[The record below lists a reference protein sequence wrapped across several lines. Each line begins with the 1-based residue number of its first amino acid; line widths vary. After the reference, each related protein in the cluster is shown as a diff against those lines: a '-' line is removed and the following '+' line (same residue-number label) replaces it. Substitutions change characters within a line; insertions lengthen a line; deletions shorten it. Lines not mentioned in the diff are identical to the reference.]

1 MAELP
6 LIGKRYQL
14 LNVIGEG
21 GMGIVYRAYDR
32 LNGENIAL
40 KRVIAAKEDRDVT
53 AGKSTDVRLNL
64 AQEFKTLASLRHP
77 NIISVLDYGF
87 DEERVPYFTMELLE
101 DAPTLIQA
109 GRDQPFQVQLELM
122 IQVLQALAYLHR
134 RGILH
139 RDLKPDNVLVKAG
152 QVKVLDF
159 GLAVAQDYAHQSN
172 QVVGTLAYM
181 APEILQGYSATQASD
196 LHAVGLMAY
205 EMLTGRYPYL
215 FEDVT
220 QLIELILGAP
230 IDLTALQVPG
240 RMLEVLVRLLS
251 KDPSERYHDA
261 NEVLTLYYR
270 AIGRYS
276 THETPAIRESY
287 LQAARF
293 VGRERELSLFHELLE
308 DSLNRR
314 GSTWLIGGES
324 GVGKSRLIEQIE
336 IVARVRGMLVL
347 KGQAT
352 AQGGALYG
360 VWRTILRMLSVITP
374 LSTEEAQI
382 LKALVP
388 DISTLIGTEV
398 ADAPA
403 AASPTEASMRLFK
416 TVAEIVQRQTQ
427 PVLIILED
435 LHWAAESL
443 TLMAYLSEIVGELP
457 VLILG
462 TYRNDERPNLPE
474 LLPKTEVISLARL
487 SEREI
492 ADLSE
497 AMIGRTGRMPE
508 VVNLLQRESE
518 GNALFIVEVV
528 RALAEEVG
536 QLDQIGVR
544 TLPAQVFA
552 GGIEQIVRR
561 RLDFLPEDVLPM
573 LRLAAV
579 AGRQLDLT
587 LMRALFGW
595 HIDEWLSLADDAAV
609 LEVSDGKWQFAHD
622 KLRDGVLRTIP
633 DGQLPRLHQQIA
645 EKLETLYP
653 ANSEYYVSL
662 EHHWQ
667 IAGNSHK
674 TLHYAELA
682 ADQAFTTGAN
692 NIAQGHYEL
701 ALRLLSEM
709 PETPE
714 QQRKQVEVIVKLAR
728 IGTVTLQQNMLAL
741 LSKAL
746 GIAQGL
752 GDEVLIA
759 RVYGGIGGFYYIV
772 GQMGQA
778 LQNLNQSRMIAERL
792 GIEEL
797 LVLPYNLIPRVT
809 FNTGE
814 IEQSEAMMR
823 KGLELLQKY
832 PDTELESGSL
842 ANFSGLMIHTGRWQE
857 ALLYE
862 QRSIELAKKLGKNRL
877 GGTLAVI
884 GAAYAGY
891 GSEKGIP
898 ILQEAQ
904 AIATELRDFG
914 VVYFAAGFLGV
925 LAVDM
930 RNLDMAMY
938 GLETAL
944 KIADGG
950 GISIYRPLFESHRIE
965 AKMLA
970 NQWDASLL
978 DGLAKAE
985 QFAIQTHQLIA
996 LTGTMRASG
1005 RVYTFKPDGP
1015 DYAMAE
1021 DKFKRVLEIALPR
1034 NLRVIE
1040 AQTRM
1045 DLGQHYLQRGMKS
1058 EAQAQLMPALAQFDQ
1073 MQMTWCSTRIRGWLA
1088 TLS

>member
-14 LNVIGEG
+14 LDVIGEG

-53 AGKSTDVRLNL
+53 AGRSTDVRLNL

-87 DEERVPYFTMELLE
+87 DAERVPYFTMELLE
-101 DAPTLIQA
+101 HAPTLTQA
-109 GRDQPFQVQLELM
+109 GRDLSFQAQLELM
-122 IQVLQALAYLHR
+122 IQLLQALAYLHR
-134 RGILH
+134 RGVLH
-139 RDLKPDNVLVKAG
+139 RDLKPDNVLVKEG

-159 GLAVAQDYAHQSN
+159 GLAVAQDYAHQSD

-181 APEILQGYSATQASD
+181 APEILQGHSATQASD

-205 EMLTGRYPYL
+205 EILTGRYPYS
-215 FEDVT
+215 FDDIT
-220 QLIELILGAP
+220 QLVEQIITAP
-230 IDLTALQVPG
+230 IDLSDLRIPS
-240 RMLEVLVRLLS
+240 RMLEVLGRLLS
-251 KDPSERYHDA
+251 KNPDDRYHDA

-293 VGRERELSLFHELLE
+293 VGRQQELSLFHELL
-308 DSLNRR
+308 DDTHNRR

-324 GVGKSRLIEQIE
+324 GVGKSRLIEEIE

-347 KGQAT
+347 KGQSA
-352 AQGGALYG
+352 AQGSALYSL
-360 VWRTILRMLSVITP
+360 WRSIMRLLSVITP

-382 LKALVP
+382 IKALVP
-388 DISTLIGTEV
+388 DIGTLIGVEV
-398 ADAPA
+398 TDAPM
-403 AASPTEASMRLFK
+403 AASPAEASMRLFK
-416 TVAEIVQRQTQ
+416 TVAAIVQRQTQ
-427 PVLIILED
+427 PLLLILED
-435 LHWAAESL
+435 LHWAAESI
-443 TLMAYLSEIVGELP
+443 TLMAYLSELVGDLP

-474 LLPKTEVISLARL
+474 LVPKAEVISLARL

-497 AMIGRTGRMPE
+497 AMIGRTGRMPD
-508 VVNLLQRESE
+508 VVKLLQRESE

-536 QLDQIGVR
+536 QLDQIGVQ

-561 RLDFLPEDVLPM
+561 RLDFVPEDVLPL
-573 LRLAAV
+573 LRFAAV
-579 AGRQLDLT
+579 SGRQLDLNM
-587 LMRALFGW
+587 MRSVFGW
-595 HIDEWLSLADDAAV
+595 HVDEWLSLADDAAV
-609 LEVSDGKWQFAHD
+609 LEVNDGKWQFAHD

-633 DGQLPRLHQQIA
+633 DEQLPRLHQQIA
-645 EKLETLYP
+645 ETLEKLYP
-653 ANSEYYVSL
+653 DNSEYYVSL

-667 IAGNSHK
+667 MAGNREQ

-682 ADQAFTTGAN
+682 ADQAAKAGAN

-701 ALRLLSEM
+701 ALRLLSEL

-714 QQRKQVEVIVKLAR
+714 HQRNQVDVIVKLAR
-728 IGTVTLQQNMLAL
+728 IGTVTLQQNMLGL

-746 GIAQGL
+746 VIAQAL
-752 GDEVLIA
+752 DDEVLLA
-759 RVYGGIGGFYYIV
+759 RVHGGIGGFYYIV

-778 LQNLNQSRMIAERL
+778 LQNLNQSRLIAERL

-809 FNTGE
+809 FNTGD
-814 IEQSEAMMR
+814 IEPAEVMMR
-823 KGLELLQKY
+823 KGLALLQKY

-842 ANFSGLMIHTGRWQE
+842 ANFSGLMIHTGRWEE
-857 ALLYE
+857 ALLHE
-862 QRSIELAKKLGKNRL
+862 QRSIELAKKLGKNRIA
-877 GGTLAVI
+877 GTLAVI

-891 GSEKGIP
+891 GSDKGIA

-904 AIATELRDFG
+904 AIASELRDFG

-930 RNLDMAMY
+930 GNLDLGMY
-938 GLETAL
+938 GLDTAL
-944 KIADGG
+944 AIAERG
-950 GISIYRPLFESHRIE
+950 GISIYRPLFEAIRIE

-970 NQWDASLL
+970 GEWDASLL

-985 QFAIQTHQLIA
+985 QLAVQTHQFIA
-996 LTGTMRASG
+996 LTGTMRASA
-1005 RVYTFKPDGP
+1005 RVYTLKPDGP
-1015 DYAMAE
+1015 DYAIAE
-1021 DKFKRVLEIALPR
+1021 DKFKRVLEMVNSR
-1034 NLRVIE
+1034 NLQVIE

-1045 DLGQHYLQRGMKS
+1045 DLGKHYLQREMKS
-1058 EAQAQLMPALAQFDQ
+1058 EAQAQLLPALAQFDQ
-1073 MQMTWCSTRIRGWLA
+1073 MKMTWCSARIRGWLA
-1088 TLS
+1088 TL